1 MRAKAREGLRQNGF
15 GRKRKKICMDLK
27 QENWILSIALSTHP
41 KEVDEVATR
50 RFKEYFFKT
59 AVWIVGDGQRAQPI

>member
-1 MRAKAREGLRQNGF
+1 
-15 GRKRKKICMDLK
+15 MDVN